1 MRGLHATAVH
11 HIPALSPVQTPF
23 PKLAEPETTQSIKD
37 KSRERRESKGG
48 HTGRALLA
56 LTLYEPWS
64 VVAAAKQGVH
74 QKLCGRG
81 VVELRRGLERHQ
93 HPTDNSAHAARGGL
107 NILPSGRPGQHT
119 QVPGQQPKSWPHPRC
134 ARYFCQG
141 RPRSGPGP
149 QWPRL

>member
-56 LTLYEPWS
+56 LGQLLQPLNKECIKIF
-64 VVAAAKQGVH
+64 VAVASSNLDVALKDTNIRQII
-74 QKLCGRG
+74 
-81 VVELRRGLERHQ
+81 LRT
-93 HPTDNSAHAARGGL
+93 P
-107 NILPSGRPGQHT
+107 PGE
-119 QVPGQQPKSWPHPRC
+119 G
-134 ARYFCQG
+134 
-141 RPRSGPGP
+141 
-149 QWPRL
+149 